1 MCGRYV
7 SPEEAAIERAVEVQR
22 RSWAERFRAEGLF
35 GRRYNVSPTDPVP
48 VVRVVREIDGQREG
62 VHLRW
67 GLIPYWANGK
77 QMGNTINARIETV
90 RTNSSF
96 RDAWQRGQRCL
107 VALSG
112 FYEWQAQPPDW
123 QITVPFYITVVDQDP
138 FFLAGLWDR
147 SQTPQGEWIES
158 CTVITMAANELMAD
172 IHNSKKAGPKRVLLP
187 KKDRRMPAIL
197 AKEDHD
203 TWLNGTPEQAFQVL
217 KQFPSG
223 MMFAYP
229 VSNRVNSN
237 RNDGPELIERRE
249 SSPQESAQPESEQ
262 PQPGQQSDLFG

>member
-22 RSWAERFRAEGLF
+22 RNWSSRLRAEGLF

-67 GLIPYWANGK
+67 GLIPYWAKGRALHG
-77 QMGNTINARIETV
+77 GNTINARIETL

-96 RDAWQRGQRCL
+96 RDAWNRGQRCL

-123 QITVPFYITVVDQDP
+123 QVTVPYYITVVDQDP

-158 CTVITMAANELMAD
+158 CTVITMPANELLAD
-172 IHNSKKAGPKRVLLP
+172 IHNSKKAGPQRVLLP
-187 KKDRRMPAIL
+187 KEQRRMPAIL
-197 AKEDHD
+197 AQEDHES
-203 TWLNGTPEQAFQVL
+203 WLTGTPEQAFQAL

-223 MMFAYP
+223 MMFAHP

-237 RNDGPELIERRE
+237 RNDGPELIRPRE
-249 SSPQESAQPESEQ
+249 SSPSEKQDSAR
-262 PQPGQQSDLFG
+262 PQPGQQSDLFS

>member
-7 SPEEAAIERAVEVQR
+7 SPEEAAIERAVDVQR
-22 RSWAERFRAEGLF
+22 RSWSERFRMEGLF

-67 GLIPYWANGK
+67 GLIPHWANGK
-77 QMGNTINARIETV
+77 PAGNTINARIETL
-90 RTNSSF
+90 RTNASF
-96 RDAWQRGQRCL
+96 RDAWLRGQRCL

-123 QITVPFYITVVDQDP
+123 QVTVPFYITVVDQDP

-147 SQTPQGEWIES
+147 SRTPAGEWIDS
-158 CTVITMAANELMAD
+158 CTVITLPANELMAD
-172 IHNSKKAGPKRVLLP
+172 IHNSKKVGNKRVLLAP
-187 KKDRRMPAIL
+187 EERRMPAIL
-197 AKEDHD
+197 AQEDHD
-203 TWLNGTPEQAFQVL
+203 TWLNGTPEAAFEVL

-223 MMFAYP
+223 MMLAYP

-237 RNDGPELIERRE
+237 RNEGPGLIERRDLSE
-249 SSPQESAQPESEQ
+249 QGPASPES
-262 PQPGQQSDLFG
+262 GQQPDLFG

>member
-48 VVRVVREIDGQREG
+48 VVRVVREVDGQREG

-67 GLIPYWANGK
+67 GLIPYWAKGK
-77 QMGNTINARIETV
+77 PMGNTINARIETV
-90 RTNSSF
+90 RTNSTF

-123 QITVPFYITVVDQDP
+123 QVTVPYYITVVDQEP

-147 SQTPQGEWIES
+147 SQTPQGELIES
-158 CTVITMAANELMAD
+158 CTVITMPANELLAD
-172 IHNSKKAGPKRVLLP
+172 IHNSKKVGTQRVLLP
-187 KKDRRMPAIL
+187 KEERRMPAIL
-197 AKEDHD
+197 AQEDHD
-203 TWLNGTPEQAFQVL
+203 TWLNGTPEEAFKVL

-237 RNDGPELIERRE
+237 RNDGPELIQRRE
-249 SSPQESAQPESEQ
+249 DTPQEQSSSQAEQ